1 MPCLLSPPGASG
13 LLRFSILPQEAPLL
27 QVGLP
32 LPCPRRLGCSPTPT
46 LPQPRPW
53 SSPGGRLSDGRPV
66 IMRRGSG
73 VRRGRQR

>member
-13 LLRFSILPQEAPLL
+13 LLQSSILPQEAPLL
-27 QVGLP
+27 QVGP
-32 LPCPRRLGCSPTPT
+32 PSPCPRRLGCSPTPA